1 MARRRGTGSEGAEG
15 EEVDEAAGAE
25 MADPG
30 ATAAEQQ
37 ESLQRI
43 ERGGITVAAER
54 RLSEL
59 RAQGGLFTSDLSVN
73 GWALAHQLGLR
84 PLSQVMG
91 SSIYQMGYQGAWGQG
106 EWGGMGLAQT
116 YMVELTTLSQA
127 LNEVRTRALGRL
139 AEEAKHVG
147 ADAVV
152 EVDTRAGESS
162 LETGSVSL
170 EHTVFGTAVRREA
183 GPSSADTRR
192 GGEHGSGE
200 HGSGEHGSGEHGSG
214 EHGSGEHGSGEH
226 GSGEHGSG
234 EHGSGEHGSGEHG
247 SGEHGSGEHGSGEH
261 GSGEHG
267 SGEHGSRRHG
277 GGRPVLTELSVADFS
292 KLVRGGFEPLGIVA
306 WSSVFFA
313 SYNYGPGMVGGGMM
327 SVGGMQNFELREF
340 TRAFYNARE
349 SVMGELNAQ
358 ASAIGASGIVGVRI
372 GHRAVPHTLQGGM
385 GTRER
390 RGLMVTFNAIGT
402 AIQQTGEPTLYP
414 PEMTID
420 LTA

>member
-1 MARRRGTGSEGAEG
+1 
-15 EEVDEAAGAE
+15 

-37 ESLQRI
+37 ESLERI

-59 RAQGGLFTSDLSVN
+59 REKGGLFTSDLSVN

-91 SSIYQMGYQGAWGQG
+91 SSIYQMGYQGAAWSQG
-106 EWGGMGLAQT
+106 EWGGMGQT
-116 YMVELTTLSQA
+116 YMIELDTFSRA
-127 LNEVRTRALGRL
+127 LNEVRSRALGRM
-139 AEEAKHVG
+139 AEEAMHVG

-170 EHTVFGTAVRREA
+170 EHTVFGTAVKREA
-183 GPSSADTRR
+183 GASSAGTRR
-192 GGEHGSGE
+192 SEGGK
-200 HGSGEHGSGEHGSG
+200 
-214 EHGSGEHGSGEH
+214 
-226 GSGEHGSG
+226 
-234 EHGSGEHGSGEHG
+234 
-247 SGEHGSGEHGSGEH
+247 
-261 GSGEHG
+261 
-267 SGEHGSRRHG
+267 HGSRKRESGRHG

-313 SYNYGPGMVGGGMM
+313 SYNYGPGMSGGRML

-340 TRAFYNARE
+340 TQTFYNARE

-358 ASAIGASGIVGVRI
+358 ASTIGASGIVGVRI
-372 GHRAVPHTLQGGM
+372 DHRAVPHTLGGGM
-385 GTRER
+385 GGRER
-390 RGLMVTFNAIGT
+390 SGLMVTFNAIGT
-402 AIQQTGEPTLYP
+402 AIRQTAETTLYP
-414 PEMTID
+414 PETTID

>member
-1 MARRRGTGSEGAEG
+1 MARRRGKETAGAPGGGSEDAEG
-15 EEVDEAAGAE
+15 QEVDEAAGAD

-37 ESLQRI
+37 ESLERI

-59 RAQGGLFTSDLSVN
+59 REKGGLFTSDLSVN

-91 SSIYQMGYQGAWGQG
+91 SSIYQMGYQGAWAQG

-116 YMVELTTLSQA
+116 YMVELTTLSRA

-152 EVDTRAGESS
+152 EVNTRAGESS
-162 LETGSVSL
+162 LETGTVSL
-170 EHTVFGTAVRREA
+170 EHTVFGTAVSR
-183 GPSSADTRR
+183 GDSSS
-192 GGEHGSGE
+192 GGSPDDGQHRSSQHGN
-200 HGSGEHGSGEHGSG
+200 
-214 EHGSGEHGSGEH
+214 
-226 GSGEHGSG
+226 
-234 EHGSGEHGSGEHG
+234 
-247 SGEHGSGEHGSGEH
+247 
-261 GSGEHG
+261 
-267 SGEHGSRRHG
+267 
-277 GGRPVLTELSVADFS
+277 GRPVLTELSVADFS

-327 SVGGMQNFELREF
+327 SVGATQNFELREF
-340 TRAFYNARE
+340 TQTFYNARE
-349 SVMGELNAQ
+349 SVMSELNAQ
-358 ASAIGASGIVGVRI
+358 ASALGASGIVGMRI

-390 RGLMVTFNAIGT
+390 SGLMVTFNAIGT
-402 AIQQTGEPTLYP
+402 AIRQTGEATLYP
-414 PEMTID
+414 PETTID

>member
-1 MARRRGTGSEGAEG
+1 MARRRNTGAEGASGAGSEGAEG
-15 EEVDEAAGAE
+15 QEVDEAAGAE

-37 ESLQRI
+37 ESLERI

-59 RAQGGLFTSDLSVN
+59 REQGGLFTSDLSVN

-91 SSIYQMGYQGAWGQG
+91 SSIYQMGYQGAWGG
-106 EWGGMGLAQT
+106 EWGGVGGMGLAQT
-116 YMVELTTLSQA
+116 YMVELDTLSRA

-162 LETGSVSL
+162 LETGTVSL
-170 EHTVFGTAVRREA
+170 EHTVFGTAVSRGTGSSNADPRRRE
-183 GPSSADTRR
+183 GR
-192 GGEHGSGE
+192 EHGSGQ
-200 HGSGEHGSGEHGSG
+200 HGSE
-214 EHGSGEHGSGEH
+214 
-226 GSGEHGSG
+226 
-234 EHGSGEHGSGEHG
+234 
-247 SGEHGSGEHGSGEH
+247 
-261 GSGEHG
+261 
-267 SGEHGSRRHG
+267 RHR

-292 KLVRGGFEPLGIVA
+292 KLVRAGFEPLGIVA

-327 SVGGMQNFELREF
+327 SVGGMQNFELGEF

-372 GHRAVPHTLQGGM
+372 GHRAVPHTLRGGM

-390 RGLMVTFNAIGT
+390 SGLMVTFNAIGT

-414 PEMTID
+414 PETTID

>member
-1 MARRRGTGSEGAEG
+1 MST
-15 EEVDEAAGAE
+15 EEQ
-25 MADPG
+25 
-30 ATAAEQQ
+30 EQE
-37 ESLQRI
+37 ESLARI

-59 RAQGGLFTSDLSVN
+59 REQGGLFTSDLSVN
-73 GWALAHQLGLR
+73 GWALSHQLGLR

-116 YMVELTTLSQA
+116 YMVELTTLSRA

-170 EHTVFGTAVRREA
+170 EHTVFGTAVRREV
-183 GPSSADTRR
+183 GPSNADTRKGNGAEQGSR
-192 GGEHGSGE
+192 QHGSG
-200 HGSGEHGSGEHGSG
+200 
-214 EHGSGEHGSGEH
+214 
-226 GSGEHGSG
+226 
-234 EHGSGEHGSGEHG
+234 
-247 SGEHGSGEHGSGEH
+247 
-261 GSGEHG
+261 
-267 SGEHGSRRHG
+267 RHG
-277 GGRPVLTELSVADFS
+277 NGKHGNGRPVLTELSVADFS

-313 SYNYGPGMVGGGMM
+313 SYNFGPGMVGGGMM
-327 SVGGMQNFELREF
+327 SAGGMQNFELREF

-358 ASAIGASGIVGVRI
+358 ASAIGASGIVGVRVS
-372 GHRAVPHTLQGGM
+372 HRAVPHTLGAGM
-385 GTRER
+385 GARER
-390 RGLMVTFNAIGT
+390 SGLMVTFNAIGT
-402 AIQQTGEPTLYP
+402 AILQTAETTLYP
-414 PEMTID
+414 PETTID

>member
-1 MARRRGTGSEGAEG
+1 MARRRDKKGAEGAEG
-15 EEVDEAAGAE
+15 DEVDEAAGAE

-59 RAQGGLFTSDLSVN
+59 REQGGLFTSDLSVN

-91 SSIYQMGYQGAWGQG
+91 SSIYQMGYQGAWGG
-106 EWGGMGLAQT
+106 EWGGAGGMGFAQT
-116 YMVELTTLSQA
+116 YMVELTTLSRA

-139 AEEAKHVG
+139 AEEAMHVG

-170 EHTVFGTAVRREA
+170 EHTVFGTAVSRQA
-183 GPSSADTRR
+183 GPPNADTRR
-192 GGEHGSGE
+192 GKGGEHVSGQHGSG
-200 HGSGEHGSGEHGSG
+200 
-214 EHGSGEHGSGEH
+214 
-226 GSGEHGSG
+226 
-234 EHGSGEHGSGEHG
+234 
-247 SGEHGSGEHGSGEH
+247 
-261 GSGEHG
+261 
-267 SGEHGSRRHG
+267 RHG

-313 SYNYGPGMVGGGMM
+313 SYNYGPGMAGGGMM
-327 SVGGMQNFELREF
+327 SVGAMQNFELREF

-385 GTRER
+385 GGRER
-390 RGLMVTFNAIGT
+390 SGLMVTFNAIGT
-402 AIQQTGEPTLYP
+402 AIRQTDEVTLYP

-420 LTA
+420 LTS

>member
-37 ESLQRI
+37 ESLERI

-59 RAQGGLFTSDLSVN
+59 REQGGLFTSDLSVN

-116 YMVELTTLSQA
+116 YMVELTTLSRA

-152 EVDTRAGESS
+152 EVNTRSGESS

-183 GPSSADTRR
+183 GPSNADARR
-192 GGEHGSGE
+192 GEGGQHGSGQ
-200 HGSGEHGSGEHGSG
+200 HGS
-214 EHGSGEHGSGEH
+214 
-226 GSGEHGSG
+226 
-234 EHGSGEHGSGEHG
+234 
-247 SGEHGSGEHGSGEH
+247 
-261 GSGEHG
+261 
-267 SGEHGSRRHG
+267 
-277 GGRPVLTELSVADFS
+277 GRPVLTELSVADFS

-313 SYNYGPGMVGGGMM
+313 SYNFGPGMVGGGMM

-390 RGLMVTFNAIGT
+390 SGLMVTFNAIGT
-402 AIQQTGEPTLYP
+402 AILQTAETTLYP
-414 PEMTID
+414 PETTID

>member
-1 MARRRGTGSEGAEG
+1 MARRRDSGADG
-15 EEVDEAAGAE
+15 DAVDGAGVTEV
-25 MADPG
+25 ADPG

-37 ESLQRI
+37 ESLERI

-54 RLSEL
+54 RLNEL
-59 RAQGGLFTSDLSVN
+59 REQGGLFTSDLSVN

-84 PLSQVMG
+84 PLAQVMG

-116 YMVELTTLSQA
+116 YMVELTTLSRA

-139 AEEAKHVG
+139 AEEAMHVG

-162 LETGSVSL
+162 LETGRVTL
-170 EHTVFGTAVRREA
+170 EHTVFGTAVRRET
-183 GPSSADTRR
+183 GPTNADTRR
-192 GGEHGSGE
+192 GGER
-200 HGSGEHGSGEHGSG
+200 
-214 EHGSGEHGSGEH
+214 
-226 GSGEHGSG
+226 
-234 EHGSGEHGSGEHG
+234 
-247 SGEHGSGEHGSGEH
+247 
-261 GSGEHG
+261 
-267 SGEHGSRRHG
+267 GSRQLGGRGGHG

-313 SYNYGPGMVGGGMM
+313 SYSFGPGMIGGGMM

-372 GHRAVPHTLQGGM
+372 GHRAVQHTLQGGV

-390 RGLMVTFNAIGT
+390 SGLMVTFNAIGT
-402 AIQQTGEPTLYP
+402 AIRQTGEVTLYP
-414 PEMTID
+414 PETTID
-420 LTA
+420 LTS

>member
-1 MARRRGTGSEGAEG
+1 MDGA
-15 EEVDEAAGAE
+15 DDAE

-59 RAQGGLFTSDLSVN
+59 REHGGLFTSDLTVN
-73 GWALAHQLGLR
+73 GWALASQLGLR

-91 SSIYQMGYQGAWGQG
+91 SSIYQMGYQGAWGG
-106 EWGGMGLAQT
+106 EWGGVGGMGLAQT
-116 YMVELTTLSQA
+116 YMIELDTLSRA
-127 LNEVRTRALGRL
+127 LNEVRTRALGRM
-139 AEEAKHVG
+139 AEEAMHVG

-162 LETGSVSL
+162 LETGTTSL
-170 EHTVFGTAVRREA
+170 EHTVFGTAVSRNDQSP
-183 GPSSADTRR
+183 GIGKR
-192 GGEHGSGE
+192 GAAQHGS
-200 HGSGEHGSGEHGSG
+200 
-214 EHGSGEHGSGEH
+214 
-226 GSGEHGSG
+226 
-234 EHGSGEHGSGEHG
+234 
-247 SGEHGSGEHGSGEH
+247 
-261 GSGEHG
+261 
-267 SGEHGSRRHG
+267 
-277 GGRPVLTELSVADFS
+277 GRPVLTELSVADFS

-313 SYNYGPGMVGGGMM
+313 SYNFGPGMVGGGMSRGGGM
-327 SVGGMQNFELREF
+327 LMGGMQNFELSEF

-349 SVMGELNAQ
+349 TVMAELNAQ

-372 GHRAVPHTLQGGM
+372 GHRAVRHELQGGM
-385 GTRER
+385 GSSSRS
-390 RGLMVTFNAIGT
+390 GLMVTFNAIGT
-402 AIQQTGEPTLYP
+402 AIQQQTGEAVTLYP